1 MPLAEAQC
9 EWLAD
14 LLTGRS
20 TLPPAGEMKREIARE
35 ERRQAKRFVA
45 SKRHT
50 VEVDFHPYLREI
62 RRERK
67 RVAQPA

>member
-1 MPLAEAQC
+1 MPLAEAQA
-9 EWLAD
+9 EWIAD
-14 LLTGRS
+14 LLAGGA
-20 TLPPAGEMKREIARE
+20 TLPAAGEMKREISQE

-62 RRERK
+62 RHERK